1 MMPSDKNNESI
12 MHVYDN
18 VDDDDDVKSSS
29 SSSSSSIII
38 SSSNSISST
47 IICLSLDLA
56 LCSDSALR
64 VYAAIQDSNII
75 ICCCIRA
82 DNRVHRPYG
91 E

>member
-1 MMPSDKNNESI
+1 
-12 MHVYDN
+12 MHVYD
-18 VDDDDDVKSSS
+18 DDDVSSS
-29 SSSSSSIII
+29 GISSSI
-38 SSSNSISST
+38 SSST

-64 VYAAIQDSNII
+64 VYAAIQDSNIM

-91 E
+91 ERER

>member
-1 MMPSDKNNESI
+1 MPIDENNQSL
-12 MHVYDN
+12 MHLY
-18 VDDDDDVKSSS
+18 DDDDDSRSGSSS
-29 SSSSSSIII
+29 FC
-38 SSSNSISST
+38 ST

-82 DNRVHRPYG
+82 DKRVHRPY
-91 E
+91 